1 MTIREIVLAEINEVA
16 LQQGM
21 TLPPISDD
29 LQLMD
34 AGLDSLFF
42 AILVA
47 RLEDA
52 TGHDPFAT
60 AKVSEFP
67 QTFGELIAFYERVS
81 A

>member
-1 MTIREIVLAEINEVA
+1 MDIRDIVLAEINEVA
-16 LQQGM
+16 AQQGL
-21 TLPPISDD
+21 TLPPLSDD

-52 TGHDPFAT
+52 TGRDPFART
-60 AKVSEFP
+60 EVSDFP

>member
-1 MTIREIVLAEINEVA
+1 MSIRAVVLAEINEVA
-16 LQQGM
+16 MQQGV
-21 TLPPISDD
+21 TLPPLSDD

-42 AILVA
+42 AILVT

-52 TGHDPFAT
+52 TGHDPFAS
-60 AKVSEFP
+60 AKVSDFP

>member
-1 MTIREIVLAEINEVA
+1 MMIRDIVLAEINEVA
-16 LQQGM
+16 MQQGM

-42 AILVA
+42 AILVT

-52 TGHDPFAT
+52 TDHDPFAS
-60 AKVSEFP
+60 AKASEFP
-67 QTFGELIAFYERVS
+67 QTIGELIAFYERVS